1 MMADVNYTRKDQREI
16 GVGRGVAVRTRW
28 GRVGEGSGG
37 KPYPKTFESPNP
49 SIIQEFKVVK
59 QVRLVNTEN

>member
-1 MMADVNYTRKDQREI
+1 MMADVNYTRKDQRET

-28 GRVGEGSGG
+28 GGVGEGSGG
-37 KPYPKTFESPNP
+37 KPYPKTFESPQ
-49 SIIQEFKVVK
+49 SQFKVVK